1 MVLQHDVAV
10 VIKVEDSQR
19 GQDVGYAAGRRYFR
33 MAADGVNDA
42 LNGGVIGR
50 IQFLVNATAK

>member
-1 MVLQHDVAV
+1 
-10 VIKVEDSQR
+10 
-19 GQDVGYAAGRRYFR
+19 

-50 IQFLVNATAK
+50 IQFMVNRAAKIASK